1 MFKRM
6 NTTSFKAHGLI
17 VIALL
22 IALAHFILTSV
33 VGHYVAAKIGTQVGQ
48 IVAEGLME
56 SYKKSPQP
64 SPKSEQEAN
73 RIYQDMKGKSEDVI
87 ESWKLPRLLISLP
100 LKPLLNPFLRNMM
113 HARLKMVISKEIS
126 KDQFYSRGIMIDYAV
141 NFVNSFFVGFLVYV
155 ILRILKHY
163 KAET

>member
-1 MFKRM
+1 MTNRKIF
-6 NTTSFKAHGLI
+6 AI
-17 VIALL
+17 VLSVTI
-22 IALAHFILTSV
+22 IHFVLTSV

-48 IVAEGLME
+48 IVAEGLIE

-64 SPKSEQEAN
+64 SPKSEREAN
-73 RIYQDMKGKSEDVI
+73 KIYQDMKGKSEDVI
-87 ESWKLPRLLISLP
+87 ENWKLPRLLVSLP

-113 HARLKMVISKEIS
+113 HARLEMVISKEIS
-126 KDQFYSRGIMIDYAV
+126 KEQFYSRGIMIDYAV

-163 KAET
+163 KTET